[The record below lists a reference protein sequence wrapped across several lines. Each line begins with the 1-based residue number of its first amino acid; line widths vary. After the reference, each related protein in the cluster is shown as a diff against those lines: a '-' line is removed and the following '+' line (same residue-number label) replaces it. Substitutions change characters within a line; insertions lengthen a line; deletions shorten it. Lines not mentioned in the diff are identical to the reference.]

1 MGTDG
6 GFPPDI
12 GERLRAARQA
22 AGLSLA
28 ELAAR
33 IPFSRSYL
41 GHVETGTR
49 VASADVVAAY
59 LRACGEMTCDP
70 VTLVSMLGRADVDRR
85 SFLRTSVYSAALS
98 ATALVSQSD
107 MARLIRVDDSS
118 HVGMT
123 EVRAVQGITDAFLRL
138 DEVKGGGIGRTAVA
152 EFLSTDVAS
161 LLRSRFA
168 DSTVR
173 SAAFSSA
180 AELAYLA
187 GFKAHDA
194 GEDGIAQRYFLSALR
209 LAEEGQT
216 PGQEAWVLRILA
228 MQGTDIG
235 QPRFSP
241 ALAEAAVT
249 RDGGQL
255 APDATILL
263 TIAVARCCAETGDRG
278 GALAALRAAEPHVTP
293 DLTSEQPRWVSMWCP
308 NKGTAV
314 DQTAKTFLAL
324 GDLANAERY
333 YELATHI
340 WNPQT
345 HARVWAL
352 TAAET
357 GLLRWKLGKH
367 TAAVDMWRAAVP
379 VLHAVDS
386 ARADIAL
393 AKIRRTAPELFTEA
407 MRSPHGDGRGPAS

>member
-6 GFPPDI
+6 GLPPDI

-59 LRACGEMTCDP
+59 MRACGEMTCDP
-70 VTLVSMLGRADVDRR
+70 VTLVGVLGRADVDRR

-98 ATALVSQSD
+98 ATALATPSD
-107 MARLIRVDDSS
+107 VARLVRVHDTAR
-118 HVGMT
+118 VGMS
-123 EVRAVQGITDAFLRL
+123 EVRAVEAITDAFLRL

-161 LLRSRFA
+161 LLRSRFT
-168 DSTVR
+168 DSKVR
-173 SAAFSSA
+173 SAAFSAA

-194 GEDGIAQRYFLSALR
+194 GADGIAQRYYLSALR
-209 LAEEGQT
+209 LAEEGQV
-216 PGQEAWVLRILA
+216 PGQDAWVLRILA
-228 MQGTDIG
+228 MQGADIG
-235 QPRFSP
+235 QTEFSP
-241 ALAEAAVT
+241 ALAEAAVA
-249 RDGGQL
+249 RGRGRL
-255 APDATILL
+255 GPDATALL
-263 TIAVARCCAETGDRG
+263 TVVVARCRAETGDHA
-278 GALAALRAAEPHVTP
+278 GALAALRTAEPYITP
-293 DLTSEQPRWVSMWCP
+293 DLNTEQPRWVSMWCP
-308 NKGTAV
+308 NKGTVV
-314 DQTAKTFLAL
+314 DQAAKTFLAL
-324 GDLANAERY
+324 GDLANTERY
-333 YELATHI
+333 YELGTSI

-345 HARVWAL
+345 HARVWSL
-352 TAAET
+352 SAAET

-367 TAAVDMWRAAVP
+367 TDALNMWRTALP
-379 VLHAVDS
+379 VLHSVNS
-386 ARADIAL
+386 ARATTAL
-393 AKIRRTAPELFTEA
+393 GKIRRTASELFKDTA
-407 MRSPHGDGRGPAS
+407 PNGLPAL

>member
-6 GFPPDI
+6 GLPPDI
-12 GERLRAARQA
+12 GEHLRAARQA

-28 ELAAR
+28 DLAAR

-49 VASADVVAAY
+49 VASADVIAAY
-59 LRACGEMTCDP
+59 MRVCGEMTCDP

-85 SFLRTSVYSAALS
+85 SFLHTSVYSAALS
-98 ATALVSQSD
+98 ATALVSPSE
-107 MARLIRVDDSS
+107 MSRLAGVNDSTR
-118 HVGMT
+118 VGMA

-173 SAAFSSA
+173 SAAFSAA

-209 LAEEGQT
+209 LAEEGRV
-216 PGQEAWVLRILA
+216 PGQDAWVLRILA
-228 MQGTDIG
+228 MQGADIG
-235 QPRFSP
+235 RPKFSP
-241 ALAEAAVT
+241 ALAEAAVA
-249 RDGGQL
+249 RGRGHL
-255 APDATILL
+255 GPDATALL
-263 TIAVARCCAETGDRG
+263 TVTLARCRAETGDHG
-278 GALAALRAAEPHVTP
+278 GALAALWTVEPHLTP
-293 DLTSEQPRWVSMWCP
+293 ELTSEQPRWVSMWCP
-308 NKGTAV
+308 NKGTVVHQAAR
-314 DQTAKTFLAL
+314 TYLSL

-333 YELATHI
+333 SELTTSV
-340 WNPQT
+340 WDPRT

-352 TAAET
+352 SAAET
-357 GLLRWKLGKH
+357 GVLRWKLGKH
-367 TAAVDMWRAAVP
+367 TDAIDMWRGALPA
-379 VLHAVDS
+379 LHAVDS

-393 AKIRRTAPELFTEA
+393 RKIRRTAPELFRDTA
-407 MRSPHGDGRGPAS
+407 PTDIPTL

>member
-6 GFPPDI
+6 GLPPDI

-59 LRACGEMTCDP
+59 MRACGEMTCDP
-70 VTLVSMLGRADVDRR
+70 VTLVSVLGRADVDRR

-98 ATALVSQSD
+98 ATALASQSD
-107 MARLIRVDDSS
+107 MARLVRVDDTAR
-118 HVGMT
+118 VGMS

-173 SAAFSSA
+173 SAAFSAA

-194 GEDGIAQRYFLSALR
+194 GADGIAQRYFLSALR
-209 LAEEGQT
+209 LAEEGHV
-216 PGQEAWVLRILA
+216 PGQDAWVLRILA
-228 MQGTDIG
+228 MQGADIG
-235 QPRFSP
+235 QPKFSP
-241 ALAEAAVT
+241 ALAEAAVA
-249 RDGGQL
+249 RGRGKL
-255 APDATILL
+255 GPDATALL
-263 TIAVARCCAETGDRG
+263 TVVVARCRAETGDHA
-278 GALAALRAAEPHVTP
+278 GALAALRTAEPHITP
-293 DLTSEQPRWVSMWCP
+293 DLNTEQPRWLSMWCP
-308 NKGTAV
+308 NKGTVV
-314 DQTAKTFLAL
+314 DQAAKTFLAL
-324 GDLANAERY
+324 GDLVNTERY
-333 YELATHI
+333 YELGTSI

-352 TAAET
+352 SAAET

-367 TAAVDMWRAAVP
+367 TDALNMWRAALP
-379 VLHAVDS
+379 VLRSVNS
-386 ARADIAL
+386 ARVTNAL
-393 AKIRRTAPELFTEA
+393 GKIRRTASELFKDTA
-407 MRSPHGDGRGPAS
+407 PADIPAL

>member
-6 GFPPDI
+6 GLPPDI

-59 LRACGEMTCDP
+59 TRACGEVTCDP

-85 SFLRTSVYSAALS
+85 SFLRTSACSAALS

-107 MARLIRVDDSS
+107 MARLVRADDSAR
-118 HVGMT
+118 VGMP

-173 SAAFSSA
+173 SAAFSAA

-209 LAEEGQT
+209 LAQESQV
-216 PGQEAWVLRILA
+216 PGQDAWVLRILA

-235 QPRFSP
+235 QPRFSA
-241 ALAEAAVT
+241 ALAEAAVA
-249 RDGGQL
+249 RGRGRFG
-255 APDATILL
+255 PDATALL
-263 TIAVARCCAETGDRG
+263 TIAVARCHAENGDHKK
-278 GALAALRAAEPHVTP
+278 ALATLRTAEPHITP
-293 DLTSEQPRWVSMWCP
+293 ELTSEQPRWVSMWCP
-308 NKGTAV
+308 NKGTVV
-314 DQTAKTFLAL
+314 DQAAKTFLSL
-324 GDLANAERY
+324 GDLANAERH
-333 YELATHI
+333 YELGTSI
-340 WNPQT
+340 WNPET

-352 TAAET
+352 SAAET
-357 GLLRWKLGKH
+357 GLLRWKIGRH
-367 TAAVDMWRAAVP
+367 TEAADIWRTALPA
-379 VLHAVDS
+379 LHAVNS
-386 ARADIAL
+386 ARTTAAL
-393 AKIRRTAPELFTEA
+393 RKIRRNAPELFTDTA
-407 MRSPHGDGRGPAS
+407 PADTPVL

>member
-49 VASADVVAAY
+49 AASADVVAAY
-59 LRACGEMTCDP
+59 TRACGEMTCDP

-85 SFLRTSVYSAALS
+85 SFLRASVYSAALS

-107 MARLIRVDDSS
+107 MARLVRVDESA
-118 HVGMT
+118 HVGMP
-123 EVRAVQGITDAFLRL
+123 EVRAVQGITDAFLRM

-173 SAAFSSA
+173 SAAFSAA

-194 GEDGIAQRYFLSALR
+194 GADGIAQRYFLSALR
-209 LAEEGQT
+209 LAEESQM
-216 PGQEAWVLRILA
+216 PGQDAWVLRILA

-235 QPRFSP
+235 QPHFSP

-249 RDGGQL
+249 RDGGRL
-255 APDATILL
+255 GPDATALL
-263 TIAVARCCAETGDRG
+263 TMAVARCHAETGDHG
-278 GALAALRAAEPHVTP
+278 GALAALRTAEPHITP

-308 NKGTAV
+308 NKGTVV
-314 DQTAKTFLAL
+314 DQAAKTFLAL

-333 YELATHI
+333 YELATDI
-340 WNPQT
+340 WDRET

-352 TAAET
+352 SAAET
-357 GLLRWKLGKH
+357 GLLHWKRGKH
-367 TAAVDMWRAAVP
+367 TDAVDMWRSALPA
-379 VLHAVDS
+379 LHAVNS
-386 ARADIAL
+386 ARTTTAL
-393 AKIRRTAPELFTEA
+393 CKIRRTAPELFEDTA
-407 MRSPHGDGRGPAS
+407 PTGTPAL

>member
-6 GFPPDI
+6 GLPPDI

-49 VASADVVAAY
+49 AASPDVVAAY
-59 LRACGEMTCDP
+59 MRACGEVTCDP

-107 MARLIRVDDSS
+107 MARLARVDDSAR
-118 HVGMT
+118 VDMA

-173 SAAFSSA
+173 SEAFSAA

-209 LAEEGQT
+209 LAEEGHV
-216 PGQEAWVLRILA
+216 PGQDAWVLRILA
-228 MQGTDIG
+228 MQGADIR
-235 QPRFSP
+235 QPKFSP
-241 ALAEAAVT
+241 ALAEAA
-249 RDGGQL
+249 L
-255 APDATILL
+255 ARGRGRLGPDATALL
-263 TIAVARCCAETGDRG
+263 TVVVARCHAETGDHGR
-278 GALAALRAAEPHVTP
+278 ALAALRTAEPHITP
-293 DLTSEQPRWVSMWCP
+293 DLVGEQPRWVSMWCP
-308 NKGTAV
+308 NKGTVV

-324 GDLANAERY
+324 GDLANAARY
-333 YELATHI
+333 YELGTSI
-340 WNPQT
+340 WNPRT

-352 TAAET
+352 SAAET
-357 GLLRWKLGKH
+357 GLMRWKLGKH
-367 TAAVDMWRAAVP
+367 TDAVDMWRAALP
-379 VLHAVDS
+379 ALHAVNS
-386 ARADIAL
+386 ARTTTAL
-393 AKIRRTAPELFTEA
+393 AKIRRTAPELFTDTA
-407 MRSPHGDGRGPAS
+407 PADIPAL